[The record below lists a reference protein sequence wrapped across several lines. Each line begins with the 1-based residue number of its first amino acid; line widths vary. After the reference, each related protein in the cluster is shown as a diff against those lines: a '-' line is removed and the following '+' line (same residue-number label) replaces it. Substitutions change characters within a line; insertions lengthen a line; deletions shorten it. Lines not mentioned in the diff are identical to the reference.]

1 MKRRQ
6 RLGCGSVNMGLR
18 VASGGGRAGFATLL
32 GLRADAP
39 RKRLTIAPLKTS
51 LFKHVE
57 VTGLHFA
64 GHRLDFAVDGDRVTM
79 GNVPRGI
86 KVAT

>member
-1 MKRRQ
+1 
-6 RLGCGSVNMGLR
+6 
-18 VASGGGRAGFATLL
+18 
-32 GLRADAP
+32 
-39 RKRLTIAPLKTS
+39 
-51 LFKHVE
+51 

-86 KVAT
+86 KVLT